1 MVDISL
7 LNSAQKEAVLS
18 DDQYLRII
26 AGAGSGKTRVLTMRI
41 AHLIEDED
49 VRPYKILAITF
60 TNKAAKEMKDRIG
73 KMIETEAQPWISTIH
88 SLCVRILREDIGCI
102 GYPRNF
108 TIMDADDQKSLVKEA
123 VKQLEIDNDNLTPS
137 SLVNYIS
144 NNKTAEVSVD
154 AAKKL
159 ANHFSDDEDKAKVY
173 EYYVEKQRQMYALD
187 FDDLILYTV
196 RMFKNDLEV
205 REKWQR
211 RFEYILVDEFQDIDR
226 MQYKLIRYLSAP
238 STSIYVVG
246 DPDQTIYTW
255 RGADV
260 DIIMNF
266 RKDYPQA
273 KTIILNENYRST
285 RSILTAANSV
295 IVNNSNRMKKELFT
309 SNEESEKVIHYAA
322 LSEEYE
328 AAYVAQQIAYLHS
341 KGKNYRDMAVLYRS
355 NYLSRSIERGLM
367 DLRIP
372 YIIYGGIRF
381 YERQEIKDAL
391 CYLRLVNNGD
401 DLALQ
406 RVLNRPRRGIGV
418 KTMDNI
424 LKEAM
429 RQNTSMYEIL
439 KQNQIFSG
447 KTKKTIEDFVS
458 MVEKW
463 KKYNSQEDSDL
474 VTLMDMVMR
483 ESGYKEM
490 ILDDKETGEERLEN
504 LKSLTDDL
512 RNFEE
517 NDANAGLD
525 EYLQTISLYT
535 DKEERE
541 TADAVQMMTV
551 HSSKGLEFDTV
562 FIVDLNEGIFP
573 NERAVNENGRGIEE
587 ERRLAYVAFTRARK
601 KLFLVEAGGFS
612 FILQRSRTTSRF
624 INEID
629 KSCII
634 DANIKKNTERKDTV
648 RKKTAGTVSQM
659 MHQSS
664 SSSLGTS
671 KGKGVRKGDKVS
683 HSAFGEGIVVNVQNG
698 IAQIAF
704 PYPAGIKKISAS
716 HPSLKVIGK
725 K

>member
-73 KMIETEAQPWISTIH
+73 NMIQTETQPWISTIH
-88 SLCVRILREDIGCI
+88 SLCVRILREDIGSL

-123 VKQLEIDNDNLTPS
+123 VKQLEIDNENLTPS

-144 NNKTAEVSVD
+144 NNKTAEISVN
-154 AAKKL
+154 AAEKM
-159 ANHFSDDEDKAKVY
+159 AAHFSDDEDKAKVY
-173 EYYVEKQRQMYALD
+173 AYYVEKQRQMYALD
-187 FDDLILYTV
+187 FDDLILFTV
-196 RMFKNDLEV
+196 RMFKNDVEV

-266 RKDYPQA
+266 RKDFPQA

-285 RSILTAANSV
+285 KSILTAANSV
-295 IVNNSNRMKKELFT
+295 IDNNSNRMKKELFT

-341 KGKNYRDMAVLYRS
+341 KGKAYRDMAVLYRS

-381 YERQEIKDAL
+381 YERQEIKDTL

-406 RVLNRPRRGIGV
+406 RVLNRPRRGIGA

-424 LKEAM
+424 LKESM

-439 KQNQIFSG
+439 KQNQIFTG
-447 KTKKTIEDFVS
+447 KAKKTIEDFVS

-463 KKYNSQEDSDL
+463 KNYNAQEDSDL
-474 VTLMDMVMR
+474 VTLMNMVMYD
-483 ESGYKEM
+483 SGYKEM

-517 NDANAGLD
+517 NDGNAGLD

-573 NERAVNENGRGIEE
+573 NERAINENRRGIEE

-601 KLFLVEAGGFS
+601 KLFLVEAGGYS
-612 FILQRSRTTSRF
+612 YILQRMRTTSRF

-629 KSCII
+629 KYCMM
-634 DANIKKNTERKDTV
+634 DANGKKSSERSETV
-648 RKKTAGTVSQM
+648 RKKPVGTVSQM

-664 SSSLGTS
+664 PSSSGTP

-683 HSAFGEGIVVNVQNG
+683 HSAFGEGIVVNVQSG

>member
-60 TNKAAKEMKDRIG
+60 TNKAAKEMKDRIE
-73 KMIETEAQPWISTIH
+73 KMIQTDTQPRISTIH
-88 SLCVRILREDIGCI
+88 SLCVRILREDIMCM
-102 GYPRNF
+102 GYPSNF

-123 VKQLEIDNDNLTPS
+123 CKQLEIENDNLTPNS
-137 SLVNYIS
+137 IVNYIS
-144 NNKTAEVSVD
+144 NNKTAEISVD
-154 AAKKL
+154 AAEKM
-159 ANHFSDDEDKAKVY
+159 AGRFSDDEDKAKVY
-173 EYYVEKQRQMYALD
+173 RYYVEKQKSMYALD
-187 FDDLILYTV
+187 FDDLILFTV
-196 RMFKNDLEV
+196 RMFKNNMDV
-205 REKWQR
+205 RQKWQR

-226 MQYKLIRYLSAP
+226 MQYKLIRYLSDEG
-238 STSIYVVG
+238 TSIYVVG

-266 RKDYPQA
+266 KKDFPNA

-285 RSILTAANSV
+285 KSILTAANSV
-295 IVNNSNRMKKELFT
+295 IVNNRNRMEKELFT
-309 SNEESEKVIHYAA
+309 SNQESEKVIHYAA
-322 LSEEYE
+322 MSEEYE
-328 AAYVAQQIAYLHS
+328 AAYVAEQISYLHRN
-341 KGKNYRDMAVLYRS
+341 GKNYRDMAILYRS
-355 NYLSRSIERGLM
+355 NYLSRSMERGLM

-381 YERQEIKDAL
+381 YERLEIKDTL
-391 CYLRLVNNGD
+391 CYLRLINNGD

-406 RVLNRPRRGIGV
+406 RVLNRPKRGIGQ

-447 KTKKTIEDFVS
+447 KTKKTIEDFVG

-463 KKYNSQEDSDL
+463 KAYNSKKDSDL
-474 VTLMDMVMR
+474 VSLINMVLSD
-483 ESGYKEM
+483 SGYKAM
-490 ILDDKETGEERLEN
+490 ILEDKETGEERMEN
-504 LKSLTDDL
+504 LKSLIDDL
-512 RNFEE
+512 RAFEE
-517 NDANAGLD
+517 NDTEAGLD

-551 HSSKGLEFDTV
+551 HSAKGLEFDTV
-562 FIVDLNEGIFP
+562 FVIDLNEGIFP
-573 NERAVNENGRGIEE
+573 NERATNESGRGIEE

-601 KLFLVEAGGFS
+601 KLYLVEAAGFS
-612 FILQRSRTTSRF
+612 FILQKTRTSSRF
-624 INEID
+624 IGEID
-629 KSCII
+629 PSCML
-634 DANIKKNTERKDTV
+634 DANGRQSSSVKNTTV
-648 RKKTAGTVSQM
+648 KKKTAGSIADM

-664 SSSLGTS
+664 SSEP
-671 KGKGVRKGDKVS
+671 KGKGVRKGDKVE
-683 HSAFGEGIVVNVQNG
+683 HSKFGEGMVINVQNG

-704 PYPAGIKKISAS
+704 PYPAGIKKIAAT

>member
-1 MVDISL
+1 MIDISL
-7 LNSAQKEAVLS
+7 LNSAQKDAVLS

-73 KMIETEAQPWISTIH
+73 KMIKTEAQPWISTIH
-88 SLCVRILREDIGCI
+88 SLCVRILREDIVSI

-123 VKQLEIDNDNLTPS
+123 CKQLEIDNENLTPAS
-137 SLVNYIS
+137 VVNYIS
-144 NNKTAEVSVD
+144 NNKTAEVSVE

-159 ANHFSDDEDKAKVY
+159 AGHFSDDEDKAKVY
-173 EYYVEKQRQMYALD
+173 EYYVEKQRQMFALD

-196 RMFKNDLEV
+196 RIFKNDREV

-211 RFEYILVDEFQDIDR
+211 RFEYVLVDEFQDIDR
-226 MQYKLIRYLSAP
+226 IQYKLIRYLSAP

-266 RKDYPQA
+266 RKDFPDA

-285 RSILTAANSV
+285 KSILTAANSV
-295 IVNNSNRMKKELFT
+295 IVNNSNRMKKDLFT
-309 SNEESEKVIHYAA
+309 SNEENEKVIHYAA

-341 KGKNYRDMAVLYRS
+341 KGKAYRDMAVLYRS
-355 NYLSRSIERGLM
+355 NYLSRSVERGLM

-406 RVLNRPRRGIGV
+406 RVLNRPKRGIGP

-439 KQNQIFSG
+439 KQNEIFSG
-447 KTKKTIEDFVS
+447 KTKKTIEGFVC

-463 KKYNSQEDSDL
+463 KNYNRQENSDL

-483 ESGYKEM
+483 DSGYRNM
-490 ILDDKETGEERLEN
+490 ILDDKENGEERLEN

-517 NDANAGLD
+517 NDAEAGLD

-573 NERAVNENGRGIEE
+573 NERAVKENGRGIEE
-587 ERRLAYVAFTRARK
+587 ERRLAYVAFTRARR
-601 KLFLVEAGGFS
+601 KLYLIEAGGFS
-612 FILQRSRTTSRF
+612 FILQRTRTPSRF

-629 KSCII
+629 KSCML
-634 DANIKKNTERKDTV
+634 DANGKKTFERNETA
-648 RKKTAGTVSQM
+648 RKKSADTVSQM

-664 SSSLGTS
+664 PSSAS

-683 HSAFGEGIVVNVQNG
+683 HSTFGEGIVVNVQNG

-716 HPSLKVIGK
+716 HPSLTVIGK